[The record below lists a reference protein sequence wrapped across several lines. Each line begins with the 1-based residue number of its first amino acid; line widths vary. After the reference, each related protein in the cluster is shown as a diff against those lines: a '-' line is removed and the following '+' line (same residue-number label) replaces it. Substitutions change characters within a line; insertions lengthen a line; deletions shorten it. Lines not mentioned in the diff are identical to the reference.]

1 MKCAV
6 YRTILALL
14 AAAMTACL
22 GPTELYPTD
31 ESDRPVSVY
40 LVTQGWHVGLLTESA
55 RMHALL
61 PEIAQLPDTR
71 YLEFGW
77 GDGLYYTTSNAGI
90 GLLLRAALLPTP
102 AVMHI
107 AGAGPTPAA
116 TFPNST
122 IVRLQ
127 ISEAGMEAM
136 ARFIASHIDTSSN
149 GESVYAGE
157 GLYGDSVFMQA
168 TGTYILPNT
177 SNRWTARALRAAGMP
192 VTPFYALTKTNVLR
206 QVSKHGE
213 VIQHAR

>member
-6 YRTILALL
+6 HWAILALL
-14 AAAMTACL
+14 AAGMTACL
-22 GPTELYPTD
+22 GPTELYPAD
-31 ESDRPVSVY
+31 ETDRPVTVY
-40 LVTQGWHVGLLTESA
+40 IVTQGWHVGLLTESA
-55 RMHALL
+55 RIKPFL

-90 GLLLRAALLPTP
+90 GLLLRAALLPTS

-107 AGAGPTPAA
+107 AGAGPTPET

-136 ARFIASHIDTSSN
+136 ARFVASHIDTSN
-149 GESVYAGE
+149 GESRVAGE
-157 GLYGDSVFMQA
+157 GLYGDSVFVQA

-177 SNRWTARALRAAGMP
+177 SNRWTAQALRAAGMP
-192 VTPFYALTKTNVLR
+192 VTPFYALTQTNVLR
-206 QVSKHGE
+206 QLSKHGE